1 MNATEIAR
9 KFTQLGMAFTPNA
22 YMRTARPELF
32 SDTEQRQQ
40 VSLPADQF
48 EFYLDQLTAKKR
60 ESQFEEFGRRLA
72 QLEICPNLLPQ
83 TGPTGGGDSK
93 TDAAT
98 YPVAEALAKRC
109 CWVGSAGPS
118 DGDWAFA
125 MSCMKKWRDKLQS
138 DVAKIA
144 ALPRKFTKVFF
155 LTNQPVR
162 DKVRAELEVELGCRF
177 GFDVRILDR
186 GWIVAKV
193 TENHREELAIETLGL
208 EVSPRTREEPGPRD
222 LARQRRLDALLHD
235 LGQPE
240 LYHEND
246 YALALDYLA
255 AADLSA
261 SLEKPRH
268 ETEGLYTRA
277 ENLAAEAGHD
287 ALAIRCYYEHAWK
300 SYFWFNDVRE
310 TERLYAKIEPLISG
324 RDDAEEWEKCQRLIT
339 LQETAALTGLGQV
352 NCTLLTTRAAT
363 VRSELERLS
372 RDVTM
377 PNNALQA
384 ETVLR
389 ALDLRAAV
397 TDPTK
402 AAPAIAGLKHCL
414 KRAAGL
420 GTFPLKRYTD
430 VLMGM
435 ADVFSLL
442 PGYEEL
448 FERIEQVTSSRLGET
463 EAGKRRL
470 DLGIQLF
477 QQGKAA
483 EALKHFGLAKIKLFK
498 EETLEDGL
506 RACIG
511 CAGAYQK
518 LGLLWAAR
526 MEMLVTTHAVLRT
539 LEAFHEAPTRGFF
552 AVKEMAWTELKLG
565 RIEPFLAWHHFAWNM
580 LGQLHSLQIDVQEHE
595 KELLHQDGAFGHFLL
610 NLPPREAFQLRGL
623 LEAMRIVF
631 LGLPTAGVAL
641 LFALGRVEEA
651 KLMLP
656 DEIAADDAAVR
667 QFFLDWKVDPRGTLF
682 PRKQEAVAGN
692 TRTFETTIMGVRYV
706 VTCPNT
712 FGPITFCEDFLG
724 VLESVLATAKWEN
737 LAFVAREVK
746 ISVDEKPT
754 GSNPPKVSFTR
765 LPDSGAYSVDWQPD
779 MLEWM
784 QHHLDAAA
792 NFMKDLVLQLI
803 LSITID
809 PLAEIEQEFAEW
821 HRNEAFSRALGHTPC
836 GLLLGSTISKECYE
850 LAHWTE
856 AAFAP
861 EIFGDA
867 GSDDGS

>member
-1 MNATEIAR
+1 MNATEIAH
-9 KFTQLGMAFTPNA
+9 KLTQLGIAFTPNA
-22 YMRTARPELF
+22 YMRTAHPELF
-32 SDTEQRQQ
+32 SDTEKREQ

-48 EFYLDQLTAKKR
+48 EFYLDQLTVKKR

-125 MSCMKKWRDKLQS
+125 MSCKKEWRSKLQS

-144 ALPRKFTKVFF
+144 ALPRKFAKVFF

-162 DKVRAELEVELGCRF
+162 DKVRSELEVELSSRF

-208 EVSPRTREEPGPRD
+208 EVGSRTREEPGPRD
-222 LARQRRLDALLHD
+222 LARQRRLDALLRD

-240 LYHEND
+240 LYQEND

-261 SLEKPRH
+261 NLEKPRH

-277 ENLAAEAGHD
+277 ENLSAEAGHD
-287 ALAIRCYYEHAWK
+287 SLAIRCYYEHAWK
-300 SYFWFNDVRE
+300 CYFWFDDVRA
-310 TERLYAKIEPLISG
+310 TESLSAKIETLISG
-324 RDDAEEWEKCQRLIT
+324 SDDAEEWEKFQRLNT
-339 LQETAALTGLGQV
+339 LQETAAVTGLGQV
-352 NCTLLTTRAAT
+352 DRAVVSARAAT
-363 VRSELERLS
+363 IRSELERLS
-372 RDVTM
+372 RDETM

-389 ALDLRAAV
+389 ASDLHAAV

-402 AAPAIAGLKHCL
+402 VAPAIAGLKRCL
-414 KRAAGL
+414 ERAAGL
-420 GTFPLKRYTD
+420 GTFPLRRYTD

-435 ADVFSLL
+435 ADVFSQL
-442 PGYEEL
+442 PGYGEL
-448 FERIEQVTSSRLGET
+448 FEQIEHVTSSRLGET

-470 DLGIQLF
+470 DFGIQLF

-483 EALKHFGLAKIKLFK
+483 DALKHFGLAKVRLFK

-526 MEMLVTTHAVLRT
+526 MEMLATGHAVLRT

-552 AVKEMAWTELKLG
+552 AVKEMAWMELKLG
-565 RIEPFLAWHHFAWNM
+565 RVEPFLTWHHFAWNM
-580 LGQLHSLQIDVQEHE
+580 LGQLHSLQIDVQEYE
-595 KELLHQDGAFGHFLL
+595 QELLHQDGVFGHFLL
-610 NLPPREAFQLRGL
+610 NLPSREAFQLRGL
-623 LEAMRIVF
+623 IEAMRIAF

-651 KLMLP
+651 KQMLP
-656 DEIAADDAAVR
+656 DEIAADDAAVS
-667 QFFLDWKVDPRGTLF
+667 QFFLNWKVDPKGSPF
-682 PRKQEAVAGN
+682 PRKQKVVAGD

-706 VTCPNT
+706 VTCPNA
-712 FGPITFCEDFLG
+712 FGPITFCENLLG

-737 LAFVAREVK
+737 LAFVASEVK
-746 ISVDEKPT
+746 ISVDEKLA
-754 GSNPPKVSFTR
+754 GSNPPKVSFAQM
-765 LPDSGAYSVDWQPD
+765 PKSSVYSVTWQPD
-779 MLEWM
+779 MLKWM

-792 NFMKDLVLQLI
+792 NFMKDLVLRLI

-821 HRNEAFSRALGHTPC
+821 HRNESFGRALGHAPS

-850 LAHWTE
+850 LTHWTE
-856 AAFAP
+856 AAFAS
-861 EIFGDA
+861 EVFGHA
-867 GSDDGS
+867 GADDGA